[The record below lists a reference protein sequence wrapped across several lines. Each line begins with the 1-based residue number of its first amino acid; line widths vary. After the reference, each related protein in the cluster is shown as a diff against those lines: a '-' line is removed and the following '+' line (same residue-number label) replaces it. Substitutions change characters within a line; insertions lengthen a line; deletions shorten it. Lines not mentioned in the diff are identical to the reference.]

1 MDVAGEDDV
10 IEAEDASAG
19 DIGGGTD
26 GGRPR
31 AVGRDDDLIHQVS
44 AGGGARHIKVQRS
57 IAGAGIRIAEGDRTR
72 TQGGNVADVDL
83 AVADDGAAREGVS
96 DRASHGQGTCARL
109 DDGAEASQD
118 VAGRVGE
125 RDINRAVINR
135 DDGRGNRPGEGD
147 VIVSQRGG
155 VIDGDDVTVDE
166 LVGQGGRCVGEV
178 QRGGASVPGV
188 ASCTRPGERTIAQ
201 LQVNRIARDREGRQL
216 AVATGAGQH
225 EVGRRGVRRSE
236 GQNREGVRIGRTVQE
251 VHRDRAIDRQGT
263 ERGEARGRQRVGL
276 EGRIVIEGNC
286 LGGAQ
291 ADEVGAGDN
300 RQVGVI
306 NRTGEVQGT
315 DGDRG
320 RTRVGVR
327 ARKDGRTGAQL
338 VEAGITRDGRI
349 DSLRARSRQGQR
361 TAAVNGERTAARD
374 VILDCEATG

>member
-1 MDVAGEDDV
+1 MGQRTSEDAVGVVGTDVQVAHRSVRSDRTGTREATDDFGARGHRQGRTSVDNHVGVVGDTVQETRRGGADLDNARTRDRQITREGIRTDEADDGAARADEVHVTRTCDTTEVGAVSGVGIQLDVAGEDDV

-57 IAGAGIRIAEGDRTR
+57 IAGASIRIAEGDRTR
-72 TQGGNVADVDL
+72 TQSGNVADVDL

-166 LVGQGGRCVGEV
+166 LVGHGGRCVGEV

-201 LQVNRIARDREGRQL
+201 LQVNRIARDREGR
-216 AVATGAGQH
+216 
-225 EVGRRGVRRSE
+225 
-236 GQNREGVRIGRTVQE
+236 
-251 VHRDRAIDRQGT
+251 
-263 ERGEARGRQRVGL
+263 
-276 EGRIVIEGNC
+276 
-286 LGGAQ
+286 
-291 ADEVGAGDN
+291 
-300 RQVGVI
+300 
-306 NRTGEVQGT
+306 
-315 DGDRG
+315 
-320 RTRVGVR
+320 
-327 ARKDGRTGAQL
+327 
-338 VEAGITRDGRI
+338 
-349 DSLRARSRQGQR
+349 
-361 TAAVNGERTAARD
+361 
-374 VILDCEATG
+374 